1 MFHKGWMHL
10 LIHLPF
16 VTVMEMDVPFEG
28 DKMINVNLKIIVLI
42 IGVFLIPL
50 NLIGCT
56 KNEESSGET
65 KIFEIDNTEEVVGK
79 KGEEVA
85 TVRKHYMILNPPTDL
100 IKLKELVEKYSKD
113 HPVDS
118 EMKVIE
124 GINRIFY
131 MSFYRESEDLPRDW
145 QPDES
150 YMNTDRIEHHKHDL
164 IASIIWS
171 DAEPQKRYNVYGK
184 SKEGKVIKRM
194 HFIED

>member
-1 MFHKGWMHL
+1 
-10 LIHLPF
+10 
-16 VTVMEMDVPFEG
+16 
-28 DKMINVNLKIIVLI
+28 MIKVNLKIIVLI
-42 IGVFLIPL
+42 IGIFLIPL

-65 KIFEIDNTEEVVGK
+65 KIFEIYNTEEVVGK
-79 KGEEVA
+79 KDEEVV
-85 TVRKHYMILNPPTDL
+85 TVRKHYVILNPPTDL

-113 HPVDS
+113 HPVDA

-124 GINRIFY
+124 GKNRIFY

-194 HFIED
+194 HFIEDQLVG